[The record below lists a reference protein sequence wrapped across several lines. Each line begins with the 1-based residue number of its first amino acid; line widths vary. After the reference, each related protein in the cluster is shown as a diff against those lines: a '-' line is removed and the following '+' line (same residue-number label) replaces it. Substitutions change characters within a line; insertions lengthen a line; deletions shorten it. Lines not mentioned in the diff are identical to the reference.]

1 MFLLPRR
8 VRRLGKGV
16 EGFST
21 NWDEPWLVF
30 NWHPLC
36 MLIAYT
42 TLYAHGTCHLLQC
55 HHRTHTPHTAD

>member
-1 MFLLPRR
+1 

-16 EGFST
+16 EGFGT

-42 TLYAHGTCHLLQC
+42 TPYAHGK
-55 HHRTHTPHTAD
+55 

>member
-1 MFLLPRR
+1 M

-36 MLIAYT
+36 MVIAYT
-42 TLYAHGTCHLLQC
+42 TLYAHGTAS
-55 HHRTHTPHTAD
+55 HTTAEGGDIGV

>member
-1 MFLLPRR
+1 M
-8 VRRLGKGV
+8 RRLGKGV

-36 MLIAYT
+36 MLIAYS
-42 TLYAHGTCHLLQC
+42 TLYAHGTCH
-55 HHRTHTPHTAD
+55 HRTHTPHAPHTPHTAD